1 MKLSATAVATVVLFA
16 SGISAKKDR
25 SLGCC
30 KSAEE
35 GQQMCSTYIHPP
47 FSFLFPLLKHAS
59 PAEEAKAFGRIEHGI
74 AECQSGKW
82 MPLLECPKSYACK
95 SCSINSFF
103 VHKTWQT
110 DSVCVGG
117 KDPIPHCFAPTATS
131 QIASA
136 TPTKS
141 VQQSWN
147 LTIHGLGNQT
157 LQNSGNHTIFKPG
170 NLTITLK
177 PEPSKGVAGRIV
189 V

>member
-1 MKLSATAVATVVLFA
+1 VQYV
-16 SGISAKKDR
+16 
-25 SLGCC
+25 
-30 KSAEE
+30 
-35 GQQMCSTYIHPP
+35 YPPP

-59 PAEEAKAFGRIEHGI
+59 PADKAKAFGRIEHGI

-95 SCSINSFF
+95 SCSIISSF
-103 VHKTWQT
+103 VYETWQT

-117 KDPIPHCFAPTATS
+117 KDPIPHCFTPTAANATTPTATS
-131 QIASA
+131 QTASA

-147 LTIHGLGNQT
+147 LTIHGSGNQT
-157 LQNSGNHTIFKPG
+157 LQNSGNHTILQPG